1 MIIEGEQTNRIPK
14 ELALELLMNLSKVG
28 LQKGL
33 RDAAAYFWLEKSK
46 LANGQT
52 WNRSY
57 VEKQLGLRLE
67 PNQYL
72 YLHHYIPGNQKCI
85 AEMIALKRLAERYK
99 DKVQVISLYPTD
111 IAWTLADQKAF
122 EGANWP
128 RAAVQISSP
137 LWALLDWSSAPSY
150 VLLDANLKVIYLNAL
165 GPLPNARTQTIDLIL
180 HQLIQQ

>member
-1 MIIEGEQTNRIPK
+1 MEHEQNGRI
-14 ELALELLMNLSKVG
+14 
-28 LQKGL
+28 
-33 RDAAAYFWLEKSK
+33 SK
-46 LANGQT
+46 LQTLEMLYFLKENAQQLQLKEATRALIEQNSSLTAGQILDK
-52 WNRSY
+52 SLL
-57 VEKQLGLRLE
+57 VEDLGLRVQ
-67 PNQYL
+67 NDQFI